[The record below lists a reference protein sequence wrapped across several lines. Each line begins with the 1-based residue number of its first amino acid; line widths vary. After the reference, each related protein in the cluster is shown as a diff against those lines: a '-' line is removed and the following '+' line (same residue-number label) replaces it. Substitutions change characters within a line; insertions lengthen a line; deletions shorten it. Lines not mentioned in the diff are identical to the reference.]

1 MVRYAFIESL
11 RGQYA
16 VVKMCRWADVSRSG
30 YYKWRQRKPSARDLR
45 KLEAERLLVNLFS
58 RFKSRYGS
66 PRMTVEL
73 NESGFSISENTVAK
87 RMAEQG
93 LRARNGKGYKY
104 FPDVLAK
111 NHVSDNLLRRNFTA
125 SKPDEK
131 WVSDITYIKVNKGH
145 VYLAVIMDLFSR
157 KIIGWSLDTTMTNQL
172 IIDAFNMAVAS
183 RNVEPGLIL
192 HSDRGVQY
200 RSGEYQALLLNE
212 GIRPSMSRKGNCWD
226 NAAMES
232 FFARFKVEALYAED
246 VTTKQEAYTCVFDY
260 IECFYNSHRRHSA
273 LGYKSPNTYEQEY
286 LQMCA

>member
-1 MVRYAFIESL
+1 MVKYAFIKSL
-11 RGQYA
+11 CGTYPI
-16 VVKMCRWADVSRSG
+16 VKMCRWAGVSRSG
-30 YYKWRQRKPSARDLR
+30 YYKWLTRKPTARTLR
-45 KLEAERLLVNLFS
+45 MLEAERLLINLFS

-73 NESGFSISENTVAK
+73 NESGFPISENTVAK
-87 RMAEQG
+87 LMARQG
-93 LRARNGKGYKY
+93 LKARNGKGYKY
-104 FPDVLAK
+104 FPDVLAR

-125 SKPDEK
+125 SHPDEK
-131 WVSDITYIKVNKGH
+131 WVSDITYIKVEKGF

-172 IIDAFNMAVAS
+172 IMDAFKMAVAS

-232 FFARFKVEALYAED
+232 FFARFKVEALYAEN
-246 VTTKQEAYTCVFDY
+246 VSSKQEAYSCVFDY
-260 IECFYNSHRRHSA
+260 IECFYNSQRRHSA
-273 LGYKSPNTYEQEY
+273 LGYKSPNVYEHEY
-286 LQMCA
+286 VQMCA

>member
-1 MVRYAFIESL
+1 
-11 RGQYA
+11 
-16 VVKMCRWADVSRSG
+16 MCRWTKVSRSG
-30 YYKWRQRKPSARDLR
+30 YYKWRNREPSARDRR
-45 KLEAERLLVNLFS
+45 KLEAERLLMNLFK
-58 RFKSRYGS
+58 RFKARYGS

-87 RMAEQG
+87 LMAQQG

-104 FPDVLAK
+104 FPDVLAR
-111 NHVSDNLLRRNFTA
+111 NHVSDNLLKRNFSA

-131 WVSDITYIKVNKGH
+131 WVSDITYIKIDKGF

-172 IIDAFNMAVAS
+172 IMDAFSMAVAS
-183 RNVEPGLIL
+183 RKVEPGLIL

-246 VTTKQEAYTCVFDY
+246 VTTKQEAYSCVFDY
-260 IECFYNSHRRHSA
+260 IELFYNSHRRHSA
-273 LGYKSPNTYEQEY
+273 LGYICPNVYEEQY
-286 LQMCA
+286 LKECA

>member
-1 MVRYAFIESL
+1 MKYALIESL
-11 RGQYA
+11 RGQFSIL
-16 VVKMCRWADVSRSG
+16 KMCRWTKVSRSG
-30 YYKWRQRKPSARDLR
+30 YYKWRNREPSARDRR
-45 KLEAERLLVNLFS
+45 KLEAERLLMNLFN
-58 RFKSRYGS
+58 RFKARYGS

-87 RMAEQG
+87 LMAQQG

-104 FPDVLAK
+104 FPDVLAR
-111 NHVSDNLLRRNFTA
+111 NHVSDNLLKRNFSA

-131 WVSDITYIKVNKGH
+131 WVSDITYIKIDKGF

-172 IIDAFNMAVAS
+172 IMDAFRMAVAS
-183 RNVEPGLIL
+183 RKVEPGLIL

-246 VTTKQEAYTCVFDY
+246 VTTKQEVYSCVFDY
-260 IECFYNSHRRHSA
+260 IELFYNSHRRHSA
-273 LGYKSPNTYEQEY
+273 LGYISPNVYEEQY
-286 LQMCA
+286 LKECA

>member
-1 MVRYAFIESL
+1 MRYAFIESL
-11 RGQYA
+11 RGQHA
-16 VVKMCRWADVSRSG
+16 IVKMCRWAKVSRSG

-45 KLEAERLLVNLFS
+45 KLEAERLLINLFS

-73 NESGFSISENTVAK
+73 NESGLAISENTVAK
-87 RMAEQG
+87 LMAEQG
-93 LRARNGKGYKY
+93 LRARNGKAYNY
-104 FPDVLAK
+104 FPDVLVH
-111 NHVSDNLLRRNFTA
+111 NHVSDNLLRRQFTA

-131 WVSDITYIKVNKGH
+131 WVSDITYIKVEKGF

-172 IIDAFNMAVAS
+172 IIDAFNMAAAS
-183 RNVEPGLIL
+183 RHVQPGLIL

-246 VTTKQEAYTCVFDY
+246 VTTKQEAYMCAFDY
-260 IECFYNSHRRHSA
+260 IECFYNNHRRHSA
-273 LGYKSPNTYEQEY
+273 LGYKSPNAYEQEY
-286 LQMCA
+286 TQMCA